1 MSVIITGT
9 GSYIPSSVT
18 SNDEFKDHRFF
29 NEDGEQLSENN
40 AVIIRKFKA
49 ITGISER
56 RYIKPHKVT
65 SDIATFAA
73 NRAIENAGIDPETLD

>member
-40 AVIIRKFKA
+40 EVIIRKFKA
-49 ITGISER
+49 IPEFPNDATSKP
-56 RYIKPHKVT
+56 IKSPQ
-65 SDIATFAA
+65 
-73 NRAIENAGIDPETLD
+73 TLQLLPRKEP